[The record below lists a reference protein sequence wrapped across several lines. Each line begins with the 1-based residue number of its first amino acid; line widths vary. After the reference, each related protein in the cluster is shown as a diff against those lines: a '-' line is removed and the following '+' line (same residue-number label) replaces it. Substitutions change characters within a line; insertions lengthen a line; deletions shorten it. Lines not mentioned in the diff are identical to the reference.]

1 MGLEP
6 TTSPLGLDVVTPAF
20 VLKSVSVC
28 VMKAIINKGEKIVNH
43 ALPLSYSIPDRGG
56 SRTHDHVILS
66 AFDNHL
72 KFVFIVYYEAA
83 NNKGVK

>member
-6 TTSPLGLDVVTPAF
+6 TTSPLALDVVTPAF

-28 VMKAIINKGEKIVNH
+28 VVKAIINKGEKIVHH

-56 SRTHDHVILS
+56 IRTRDHVILS

-72 KFVFIVYYEAA
+72 KSVFIVYDEAA

>member
-1 MGLEP
+1 
-6 TTSPLGLDVVTPAF
+6 
-20 VLKSVSVC
+20 
-28 VMKAIINKGEKIVNH
+28 MKAIINKGEKIVNH